1 MVSRLG
7 KILRDRQ
14 DQPWLNGVNQSLF
27 YTEFHQACDQ
37 LARWQIKPRLCLA
50 EPNPR
55 RFLAQFCAA
64 VVTETPVF
72 LCNPHWQAQ
81 EWRTV
86 QATVQPDLIWPP
98 SPSEPPLKRGAG
110 GIPLRSEAHNPPGY
124 ADPLSKGV
132 NSSEP
137 PLKRGAGGIY
147 IPTGGSSGQIRFTI
161 HTWATLT
168 AAVEGLYTYFD
179 RTPLSAYCIL
189 PLYHVSGLMQGVRS
203 LLTGG
208 QLWLSNSKTCTL
220 GDGQTTFISLVPTQL
235 QRFLAQNQ
243 APWLQQFRAIFLGG
257 APAWPDLLSRAR
269 ALALPLAP
277 TYGMTETAAQIA
289 TLKPADFLAGA
300 EGCGPLL
307 PHVQGK
313 IAPDGRLEIQT
324 PSLCLGY
331 YPNPWPEP
339 IFTTDDLATFTPTGS
354 LVIHGRQSRQIITGG
369 ENVAPEEVERAILA
383 TGKVADVAVVGVTDE
398 IWGEAI
404 AAFYAPQLSPE
415 DLATLQ
421 TQLRQEL
428 APHKQPKQWQGMEKL
443 PRNAQGKLDYRALG
457 GMWHSH

>member
-98 SPSEPPLKRGAG
+98 SP
-110 GIPLRSEAHNPPGY
+110 
-124 ADPLSKGV
+124 
-132 NSSEP
+132 SEP